1 MNNLH
6 LFYRKLTTYTL
17 RRTVRDYNSSIKA
30 VESQIESLEKKLQ
43 ELHQK
48 AKKNQNALL
57 MDANGS
63 PKTETN
69 DSEQSFDDDRLERQ
83 SLFAQFFS
91 SVQGRAPLSS
101 TYV

>member
-30 VESQIESLEKKLQ
+30 VESQIEYLEKKLH
-43 ELHQK
+43 ELYQK

-69 DSEQSFDDDRLERQ
+69 DSAQSLDDDRLERR
-83 SLFAQFFS
+83 SLFTQLFS